1 MGRHL
6 PCENRCHCP
15 VLPVVPSLVLSPW
28 FSSLQGRPHTAT
40 RTSCFN
46 GIRSHPPSPS
56 CGLPPHQG
64 HNPPPLRCSSSDLR
78 SAEGPSQPDPAW
90 CLHLGPLPARSKC
103 LNYPQEMIFIG
114 AASGCSWSVSFGQS
128 PTSKAPRCLLH
139 IPSPQPGHSR
149 TPSDTVDECRANMPE
164 SEPGLLEVS
173 ALRPKLTS
181 EILAPRL
188 SLRTLSATP
197 TRPSSMLKPASHSTT
212 TS

>member
-1 MGRHL
+1 M
-6 PCENRCHCP
+6 
-15 VLPVVPSLVLSPW
+15 LPVVPSLVLSPW
-28 FSSLQGRPHTAT
+28 FGSLQGHPHTAT

-46 GIRSHPPSPS
+46 GIRSHPPSSSLQKTFLWPS
-56 CGLPPHQG
+56 PHQG
-64 HNPPPLRCSSSDLR
+64 HNPPPLRCSSSYLR
-78 SAEGPSQPDPAW
+78 CAEGPSQPDPAW

-149 TPSDTVDECRANMPE
+149 TSSDVVDECIANMPE

-173 ALRPKLTS
+173 ALRPELTL

-197 TRPSSMLKPASHSTT
+197 TRPSSMLKPASRSTT